1 MSDSA
6 FKKLDS
12 LIMAITKNACGNG
25 SAEDVSEK
33 REALESHIHGMQSR
47 LDLLEKENA
56 SLKQDAARWREV
68 LTNDEFVVCDGEM
81 NEYFKSKIEAIIDE
95 AHNIT
100 NTTKE

>member
-1 MSDSA
+1 MSDRA

-12 LIMAITKNACGNG
+12 LIMAITENACGNG
-25 SAEDVSEK
+25 SAEDVAEK

-47 LDLLEKENA
+47 LDLLEK
-56 SLKQDAARWREV
+56 DAARWREV

-100 NTTKE
+100 NTTKG

>member
-1 MSDSA
+1 MSDRA

-12 LIMAITKNACGNG
+12 LIMAITENACGNG

-47 LDLLEKENA
+47 LDLLEK
-56 SLKQDAARWREV
+56 DAARWREV